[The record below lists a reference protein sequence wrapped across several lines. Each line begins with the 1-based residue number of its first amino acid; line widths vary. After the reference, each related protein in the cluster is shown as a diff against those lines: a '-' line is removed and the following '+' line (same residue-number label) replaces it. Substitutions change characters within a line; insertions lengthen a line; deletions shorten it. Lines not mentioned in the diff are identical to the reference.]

1 MHTDITV
8 TNQGMM
14 RLALNHKK
22 QVKVTMA
29 TPYLDGMNLLI
40 KDGLYETQAE
50 ILKDALRRLLI
61 HYEIHTITDACT
73 EET

>member
-1 MHTDITV
+1 MRTDITV
-8 TNQGMM
+8 TNQGMI

-22 QVKVTMA
+22 QIKVTMA

-50 ILKDALRRLLI
+50 ILKDALRRLFA
-61 HYEIHTITDACT
+61 HYEIHTINDACT
-73 EET
+73 SN